1 MKRIITL
8 TALFAAAGLAF
19 GQATPTANPRLWGK
33 TSIPALTRVIDAN
46 FALVDA
52 ALDALGDLS
61 GTLEPGEIYVGNATS
76 NAAAVA
82 VSGDVTI
89 ATNGAVTIANA
100 AVTLAKMANMATLSV
115 IGRSTASAGVPEVL
129 TAATDHHVL
138 RRSGSALGFGLI
150 GNDNVASNAA
160 IVGSK
165 LDLSAPG
172 TIGGTTPAAGT
183 FTTMKANAIMSAP
196 VALGGITNGQ
206 AIAISGS
213 VMSLTA
219 VEAATNTLANPTL
232 VGQVAVLANVGAEN
246 ITIARGA
253 NVALGAA
260 SRVITPNGTLTLLG
274 ISSTLWLELANSID
288 NATSE

>member
-1 MKRIITL
+1 MKRHIITL
-8 TALFAAAGLAF
+8 TALFAVAGLAY

-46 FALVDA
+46 FALVDS

-61 GTLEPGEIYVGNATS
+61 GTLEPGQVYVGNATS

-82 VSGDVTI
+82 VSGDVTLSD
-89 ATNGAVTIANA
+89 AGAVTIANS

-115 IGRSTASAGVPEVL
+115 LGRSTAEAGAPEVL

-172 TIGGTTPAAGT
+172 GIGATTPSTAT
-183 FTTMKANAIMSAP
+183 FTTVRAERFMSQP
-196 VALGGITNGQ
+196 VTQSLTNGQ
-206 AIAISGS
+206 VIVISDS
-213 VMSLTA
+213 VMKLEAT
-219 VEAATNTLANPTL
+219 EAATNTVANPVF
-232 VGQVAVLANVGAEN
+232 VGHLAVLANTGTNN
-246 ITIARGA
+246 ITLEKGA
-253 NVALGAA
+253 NLALGDT
-260 SRVITPNGTLTLLG
+260 SRVITPNGTLTLVG
-274 ISSTLWLELANSID
+274 ISSTRWLEVANSIG
-288 NATSE
+288 NTVE